1 MDKELKN
8 KLGRLEYKID
18 FVFNKLCEVED
29 FFKDDYYKKLYE
41 EAKEKKEYAEWEFV
55 DFIDRNRK
63 RGIIREEEQKT
74 YRNYQEYEG
83 ILDQG
88 E

>member
-8 KLGRLEYKID
+8 RLGRLEHKID

-41 EAKEKKEYAEWEFV
+41 EAKTKKENAEWELV
-55 DFIDRNRK
+55 DFIERGRNR
-63 RGIIREEEQKT
+63 GTIREEEQKS
-74 YRNYQEYEG
+74 
-83 ILDQG
+83 I
-88 E
+88 